1 MRTIRERLNDLL
13 IQVKDIEE
21 FTQGGRD
28 FFLRDRKTQNA
39 VARCYEIIGEIV
51 KQLPDEL
58 LSKHPEIAW
67 QDIMRFRDFLIHSY
81 HRVEYDF
88 LWAAVEDLP
97 FLREAILAL
106 HRDVA
111 EGLND
116 Q

>member
-51 KQLPDEL
+51 KQLP
-58 LSKHPEIAW
+58 
-67 QDIMRFRDFLIHSY
+67 R
-81 HRVEYDF
+81 
-88 LWAAVEDLP
+88 
-97 FLREAILAL
+97 
-106 HRDVA
+106 
-111 EGLND
+111 
-116 Q
+116 